1 MLKKNFFQKS
11 GQLCPKVPQ
20 TNQDELSPA
29 HELPKFNRGH
39 SQRKSLKIS
48 SEKTQRNSLKK
59 WNFQGYQRIAY
70 GISRGGFSGISRSK
84 VKKWKIPR
92 EFSGTAHRW

>member
-48 SEKTQRNSLKK
+48 SEKNQRNSVKK
-59 WNFQGYQRIAY
+59 MEFPGVSNNSIWNFQ
-70 GISRGGFSGISRSK
+70 GGFSGISRSK

>member
-39 SQRKSLKIS
+39 SQRKSLKI
-48 SEKTQRNSLKK
+48 KN
-59 WNFQGYQRIAY
+59 
-70 GISRGGFSGISRSK
+70 RSK